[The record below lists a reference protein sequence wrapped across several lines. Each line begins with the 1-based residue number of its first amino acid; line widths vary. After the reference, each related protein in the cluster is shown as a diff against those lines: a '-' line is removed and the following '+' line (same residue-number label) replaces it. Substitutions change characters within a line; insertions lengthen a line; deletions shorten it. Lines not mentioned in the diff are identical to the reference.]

1 MSRLLGF
8 PNPVNEKAARTV
20 AAGVLI
26 ISASTLALSLTAGT
40 AWLWLVA
47 LIAAGFLARVLTGPR
62 LSPLGQL
69 ATRVI
74 APRLGPAKPVP
85 GPPKRFAQG
94 IGLIVTTAATVL
106 LAVGHPLGAQVLLG
120 VMVAATGL
128 EAILAYCVGCRVF
141 AVLMRLGVIPETTCG
156 VRKHRSAHDLT
167 LDTLYAQ
174 TAVASQR
181 REPGTALGYGRA
193 PSSRA

>member
-26 ISASTLALSLTAGT
+26 ISTGILVLSLTAGG
-40 AWLWLVA
+40 AWLWLIAPV
-47 LIAAGFLARVLTGPR
+47 AAGFLARVLTGPT
-62 LSPLGQL
+62 LSPLGQF

-94 IGLIVTTAATVL
+94 IGLVVTAAATVL
-106 LAVGHPLGAQVLLG
+106 LAVGEPIATQVLVGL
-120 VMVAATGL
+120 MIVAAGS
-128 EAILAYCVGCRVF
+128 EAIVAYCIGCRVF
-141 AVLMRLGVIPETTCG
+141 AALMRLGVIPETTC
-156 VRKHRSAHDLT
+156 A
-167 LDTLYAQ
+167 AC
-174 TAVASQR
+174 ANI
-181 REPGTALGYGRA
+181 ALRT
-193 PSSRA
+193 S

>member
-141 AVLMRLGVIPETTCG
+141 AVLMRLGVIPETTC
-156 VRKHRSAHDLT
+156 A
-167 LDTLYAQ
+167 AC
-174 TAVASQR
+174 ANI
-181 REPGTALGYGRA
+181 ALRTT
-193 PSSRA
+193 